1 LEKTSEAEGRERRG
15 DAKADLFFPSDGQ
28 FSRVV
33 PLSRADDELVPSA
46 QTGSEVAASA
56 DTSAPD
62 EPDGHEEATLVP
74 MRVSRNASLFQVS
87 RPKKGV
93 EQSWGFTAAVLALSV
108 VAGVAAGA
116 YMIRS
121 QRPAETF
128 RPDASNAEAAAVNG
142 AGEKVVAAEPA
153 EQPVP
158 QASATAPQTA
168 PQTEHDR
175 LASATTTAAATAA
188 TTPQGVADTTPPG
201 VTDTKVE
208 SVSTSASTPKASPRA
223 ADATARRAAETE
235 PRAERPARA
244 ASEARDAAPAPRPTR
259 SDAAPRHAD
268 RPATANAA
276 PPERSLPI
284 SSPPPS
290 ARPKKVIQWP

>member
-1 LEKTSEAEGRERRG
+1 MEKTSEAEGRGRRG
-15 DAKADLFFPSDGQ
+15 DAKADHFFPSDGQ

-33 PLSRADDELVPSA
+33 PLSQAGDELVPSA
-46 QTGSEVAASA
+46 QTGNEIAASA

-62 EPDGHEEATLVP
+62 EPDERDEATLVP
-74 MRVSRNASLFQVS
+74 MRVSRNASRFQVS

-93 EQSWGFTAAVLALSV
+93 EQSWVFTAAVLALSV

-128 RPDASNAEAAAVNG
+128 RPDASNVEAAAVNG
-142 AGEKVVAAEPA
+142 GGGKVIAAEPA

-158 QASATAPQTA
+158 QASATSPQTE
-168 PQTEHDR
+168 PQTEHDK
-175 LASATTTAAATAA
+175 LTSATTTAAAP
-188 TTPQGVADTTPPG
+188 TTPVVA
-201 VTDTKVE
+201 DTKVE
-208 SVSTSASTPKASPRA
+208 SVNASASTPKASPRA

>member
-1 LEKTSEAEGRERRG
+1 MNNASEAEGRERRG
-15 DAKADLFFPSDGQ
+15 DAKADLFFPADGN

-33 PLSRADDELVPSA
+33 PLSQADDK
-46 QTGSEVAASA
+46 VAASA
-56 DTSAPD
+56 NTSAPD
-62 EPDGHEEATLVP
+62 EADERDEATLVP
-74 MRVSRNASLFQVS
+74 KRVSHNTRLVQVS

-93 EQSWGFTAAVLALSV
+93 EQSWSFVAAVLALSV
-108 VAGVAAGA
+108 VAGIAAGV

-128 RPDASNAEAAAVNG
+128 RPDASNVEAATVNG
-142 AGEKVVAAEPA
+142 AGEKVIAAEPA

-158 QASATAPQTA
+158 QASATE

-175 LASATTTAAATAA
+175 LASATTTTAA
-188 TTPQGVADTTPPG
+188 PTAPAASGVADT
-201 VTDTKVE
+201 KAE
-208 SVSTSASTPKASPRA
+208 NASTSSPTPKASPRA
-223 ADATARRAAETE
+223 ADTNARRAAETE

-244 ASEARDAAPAPRPTR
+244 ASEARDASPAPRPTR

-268 RPATANAA
+268 RHVTANAA
-276 PPERSLPI
+276 PPERSVPI